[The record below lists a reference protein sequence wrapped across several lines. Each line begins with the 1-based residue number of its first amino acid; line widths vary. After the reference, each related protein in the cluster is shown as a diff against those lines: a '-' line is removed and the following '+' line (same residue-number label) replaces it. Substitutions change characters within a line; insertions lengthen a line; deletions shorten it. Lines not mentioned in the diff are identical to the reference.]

1 MHAHTHSKNQEGTK
15 AISKDKGTFN
25 NASRRKV
32 STAAT
37 QGLREIHTLLVTQNW
52 IGREGA
58 AGPCSQECPQV
69 TRTVQQ
75 LSLIYKNTLAVPLL
89 PKGGNHTAG
98 AWGSGNNNIIKNKTM
113 KTAVTTITN
122 CPINLIKRTQ
132 LYGDC
137 NGLRSVV
144 SQFSPPTNSLLE
156 STVENRGD
164 RKGRKIKC
172 HKGQPRLPRPSR
184 KDLETKLDSK
194 EMVLL

>member
-1 MHAHTHSKNQEGTK
+1 MSPSYKNCT
-15 AISKDKGTFN
+15 T
-25 NASRRKV
+25 
-32 STAAT
+32 
-37 QGLREIHTLLVTQNW
+37 TLLKL
-52 IGREGA
+52 
-58 AGPCSQECPQV
+58 QEQSSCVSLAQGWQPHS
-69 TRTVQQ
+69 RCLGKWEQQ
-75 LSLIYKNTLAVPLL
+75 
-89 PKGGNHTAG
+89 HQ
-98 AWGSGNNNIIKNKTM
+98 KNKTM